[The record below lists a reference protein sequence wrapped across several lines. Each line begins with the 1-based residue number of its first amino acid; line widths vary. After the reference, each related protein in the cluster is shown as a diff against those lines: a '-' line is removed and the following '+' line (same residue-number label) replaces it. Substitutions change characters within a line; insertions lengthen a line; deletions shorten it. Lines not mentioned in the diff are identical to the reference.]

1 MESKRNTHWLVASL
15 IVIFS
20 LSCNLAI
27 AATPAEVN
35 QPPTENQPAQ
45 VQPSSTAETPL
56 EATAAIPASTAA
68 PQPTATT
75 GPQCTTLQDL
85 NLRKGPGQAYSN
97 PIDTLPKNT
106 VLVPLAYNPEGIP
119 SGSWVMVQNSSNGQK
134 GWVNAAGQYV
144 SCNLDLT
151 NLAPLAVEPPLAP
164 TPPRASSSVIDGTC
178 GIGNGTYYDC
188 EVKAR
193 NNGVI
198 QVKLGL
204 NGDNAGKDEGI
215 KNVNFVVFADDG
227 SEVFNTVEENA
238 PYCIFGDSGGECNS
252 WVTEDYVYKWR
263 SGGDPVKEGHY
274 IIKVYINTDNPENDM
289 FWFADY
295 NVTFP

>member
-1 MESKRNTHWLVASL
+1 MESKRNTHWLVVSL

-27 AATPAEVN
+27 AATPTEVN
-35 QPPTENQPAQ
+35 QPPTDSQPEQ
-45 VQPSSTAETPL
+45 EQPSPTAETPL
-56 EATAAIPASTAA
+56 EPTATIAVSADT
-68 PQPTATT
+68 PQPTAAT

-85 NLRKGPGQAYSN
+85 NLRKGPGLAYGN

-106 VLVPLAYNPEGIP
+106 ILIPLAYNPQGLP

-151 NLAPLAVEPPLAP
+151 TLSPLAVDPPPAP
-164 TPPRASSSVIDGTC
+164 NPPRASSSVIDGTC
-178 GIGNGTYYDC
+178 GMGNGTYYDC

-193 NNGVI
+193 NNGAI
-198 QVKLGL
+198 QVKLQL
-204 NGDNAGKDEGI
+204 NGENAGKNEGI
-215 KNVNFVVFADDG
+215 KNVNFVVVADDG
-227 SEVFNTVEENA
+227 GEVYNSVEKNA
-238 PYCIFGDSGGECNS
+238 PYCIFGDSSGECTS
-252 WVTEDYVYKWR
+252 WVIEDYVYKWG
-263 SGGDPVKEGHY
+263 SGGEPVKEGHY
-274 IIKVYINTDNPENDM
+274 IVNVYINTDNLDHDM